1 MIDSREMNP
10 LVGYTGQGFVGFVPK
25 MMNRHGLIAGA
36 TGTGKTVTL
45 QSLAETFSQ
54 LGTCVFAADMKGDLS
69 GLAKAGGNK
78 ESVTKRVS
86 EYGLEEKGF
95 RYSGCPVELWDVF
108 GDQGNTLRV
117 SVSSLGP
124 MLLERLLGLNETQG
138 GVLNMVFR
146 IADERGLLLIDLDDL
161 QTMVRY
167 VGDHR
172 KDFITSYGNI
182 SPASIGAIQRA
193 LLRLESE
200 GGHQFFGMPELDP
213 QDLFRKVD
221 GRGVINIL
229 AADKLSRSP
238 RIYSTLLLW
247 LLSNLFEN
255 LPEVGDLEQP
265 KMVFFFDEAHL
276 LFSDINPV
284 LLEKVE
290 QIVRLI
296 RSKGIGIY
304 FITQTPS
311 DVPESVLGQLGNK
324 VLHALRAYTPSDQK
338 AVRAAADGFRPNP
351 DFDMQE
357 TILSLGIGEAVV
369 SMLDAKGAP
378 GISQRVAVLPP
389 QSHIGPLEEM
399 ERRNLMISSVLYG
412 KYREEVDPDSAYEI
426 LTKQASEK
434 QALAEATAAEEQRIK
449 EEKERQ
455 KQEIAAL
462 KERQRRET
470 AAARV
475 KESEPKS
482 FVEETLSSVLKST
495 QRQIGTTI
503 GREITRTILGT
514 FFGKKR
520 R

>member
-1 MIDSREMNP
+1 MIENKEMKP
-10 LVGYTGQGFVGFVPK
+10 IFGYTGKEFVGFEAK

-54 LGTCVFAADMKGDLS
+54 MGTCVFAADMKGDLS
-69 GLAKAGGNK
+69 GVFKSGGNK
-78 ESVTKRVS
+78 ESVTKRVADF
-86 EYGLEEKGF
+86 GLNQLGF
-95 RYSGCPVELWDVF
+95 QYCGCPVELWDVF
-108 GDQGNTLRV
+108 GEQGNPLRL

-124 MLLERLLGLNETQG
+124 ILLERLLGLNETQG
-138 GVLNMVFR
+138 GVLNIIFR
-146 IADERGLLLIDLDDL
+146 IADEQGLLLIDLDDL
-161 QTMVRY
+161 QTMVRF
-167 VGDHR
+167 VGDNR
-172 KDFITSYGNI
+172 KEFITTYGNI
-182 SPASIGAIQRA
+182 STASIGAIQRA

-200 GGHQFFGMPELDP
+200 GGHQFFGMPDLDP
-213 QDLFRKVD
+213 MDLFRQAD
-221 GRGVINIL
+221 GKGVINIL

-265 KMVFFFDEAHL
+265 KLVFFFDEAHL
-276 LFSDINPV
+276 LFSDISPV

-296 RSKGIGIY
+296 RSKGIGIF

-324 VLHALRAYTPSDQK
+324 VLHALRAYTPKDQK

-351 DFDMQE
+351 QFDMQE
-357 TILSLGIGEAVV
+357 TIMALGTGEAVV
-369 SMLDAKGAP
+369 SMLDPKGAP
-378 GISQRVAVLPP
+378 CITQRVSILPP
-389 QSHIGPLEEM
+389 QSFIGPLDTT
-399 ERRNLMISSVLYG
+399 ERRGLMMTSVLYG
-412 KYREEVDPDSAYEI
+412 KYRDENDPESAYEI
-426 LTKQASEK
+426 LTKKSENDRIASE
-434 QALAEATAAEEQRIK
+434 AAAAEVEKQR

-455 KQEIAAL
+455 KQEAAAE
-462 KERQRRET
+462 KERLRQE
-470 AAARV
+470 AAEARA
-475 KESEPKS
+475 KRNRPKS
-482 FVEETLSSVLKST
+482 FVEDALGTVLKST
-495 QRQIGTTI
+495 QRQIGSSI